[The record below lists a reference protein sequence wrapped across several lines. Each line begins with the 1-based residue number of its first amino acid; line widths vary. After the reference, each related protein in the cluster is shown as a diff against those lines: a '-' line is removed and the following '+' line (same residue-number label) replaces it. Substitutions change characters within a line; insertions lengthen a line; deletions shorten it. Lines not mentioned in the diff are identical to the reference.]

1 MPRKSNELESKLAS
15 VLINAEKQSVEND
28 LSILKTKTEV
38 DKVRVKNNIID
49 DDRIKKLLE
58 FRNAIPTENVQ
69 IYRKE
74 LEKENARISYL
85 DYLRYTIPGFIPTKF
100 HQFLANIVQDVVLKV
115 EAGKSVR
122 ICLSVP
128 PRVGKSYTFTE
139 TLPSWFV
146 GRNPDSMAILTAY
159 NSELAERFG
168 DKNRQKAKKHW
179 KELWGHDISPS
190 QDNKSLF
197 EVKGKRGG
205 IMSVGITGGITGN
218 GGRLIIVDDPYKNG
232 QEAYNGTIRDNV
244 ETMFRD
250 SVLTRAEGK
259 GNAIIV
265 IHTRWHEEDLIGKL
279 SKESS
284 WIVINIP
291 EVADGG
297 FDVLKRSK
305 GEMLC
310 AELGRDAQWAE
321 ATYKSV
327 GKRVWNSLYM
337 GKPSIENGNLFQ
349 RHMFK
354 FYNKSDLPTVFDD
367 VVQSWDLAI
376 DDKKS
381 SDYVSGQVWG
391 RKGANHYL
399 LKRIKRR
406 MSFTETIETIKQ
418 MAVTYPLARRI
429 YIEKRANG
437 GAVIET
443 LNKEVGGVVPINP
456 KESKVAR
463 ASAITPYFE
472 AGNIYVPNEQL
483 DTTIEDYVQEF
494 MRFPNSDHD
503 DEVDSTTQYLNE
515 IRYTNSGKI
524 LLGSN
529 IERINQAFRGA
540 KIKI

>member
-1 MPRKSNELESKLAS
+1 
-15 VLINAEKQSVEND
+15 
-28 LSILKTKTEV
+28 
-38 DKVRVKNNIID
+38 
-49 DDRIKKLLE
+49 
-58 FRNAIPTENVQ
+58 
-69 IYRKE
+69 
-74 LEKENARISYL
+74 
-85 DYLRYTIPGFIPTKF
+85 
-100 HQFLANIVQDVVLKV
+100 
-115 EAGKSVR
+115 
-122 ICLSVP
+122 
-128 PRVGKSYTFTE
+128 
-139 TLPSWFV
+139 
-146 GRNPDSMAILTAY
+146 
-159 NSELAERFG
+159 
-168 DKNRQKAKKHW
+168 
-179 KELWGHDISPS
+179 
-190 QDNKSLF
+190 
-197 EVKGKRGG
+197 
-205 IMSVGITGGITGN
+205 
-218 GGRLIIVDDPYKNG
+218 
-232 QEAYNGTIRDNV
+232 
-244 ETMFRD
+244 
-250 SVLTRAEGK
+250 
-259 GNAIIV
+259 
-265 IHTRWHEEDLIGKL
+265 
-279 SKESS
+279 
-284 WIVINIP
+284 
-291 EVADGG
+291 
-297 FDVLKRSK
+297 
-305 GEMLC
+305 MLC

-354 FYNKSDLPTVFDD
+354 FYSKSDLPTVFDD

-399 LKRIKRR
+399 LKRVKRR